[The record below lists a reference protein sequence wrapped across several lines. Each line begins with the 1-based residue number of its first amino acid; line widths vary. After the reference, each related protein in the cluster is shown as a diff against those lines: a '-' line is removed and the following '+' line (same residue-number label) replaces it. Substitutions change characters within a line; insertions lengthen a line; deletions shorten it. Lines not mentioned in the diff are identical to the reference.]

1 MGESLRRSGEG
12 DPCPSNLDFQL
23 IGAQLW
29 EQQEEEEELEFL
41 LQGEKKKERESTIH
55 PEEELK
61 KKTLHLLLIH
71 SGKFHDPVRIFLH
84 F

>member
-41 LQGEKKKERESTIH
+41 LQGEKKKREKAQFI
-55 PEEELK
+55 P
-61 KKTLHLLLIH
+61 
-71 SGKFHDPVRIFLH
+71 RRN
-84 F
+84 

>member
-23 IGAQLW
+23 IGAQLL

-41 LQGEKKKERESTIH
+41 LQAERKKKSTIH
-55 PEEELK
+55 PAEEE

-71 SGKFHDPVRIFLH
+71 SGKFHNPVRIFLH